1 MDKHLR
7 HYLWEFKGPNS
18 LLVIIVLFMAVMQT
32 ANGIGSANA
41 LTALVAGQFPKFF
54 LWVGLM
60 TAAYALYC
68 GLMGVQQYQF
78 SRCRQLMNTAIRRD
92 ITARLSDTSYEV
104 FHSQSSAVY
113 ASWLTNDVHTIG
125 VNGFYDALE
134 IVESSFSVIFAAAAL
149 TAYHYSLSI
158 AVLVLAVVVYLV
170 PKAFDTSLQAHSLA
184 MIHANERLMG
194 RISDVLSGFDALN
207 LLSLRKLLVKRTVAA
222 SNDVA
227 VHVNSWQKMYGI
239 TNATIW
245 GTSAICQNLV
255 LLLTGY
261 LVWQHLVPVGTVNAS
276 MNFAGLI
283 FSGLT
288 SVMSSYMDMKSI
300 IPIFNKFD
308 QVPVRDTAGLEK
320 VAPFATALQMHDI
333 TFAYS
338 EESQPILQNFSLTVA
353 KNKKYALIGPSGSGK
368 STVLNLLI
376 GNLTNY
382 TGTLLY
388 DTTNYRQILP
398 DSLIAQVTYLDQTPF
413 MFNDTLKNN
422 LTMGE
427 PYSDTAVATVIQRV
441 GLAKMVADL
450 PGGLTT
456 MVEKDGHN
464 LSGGQKQRI
473 VLARGLLQGRQIVFM
488 DESTASL
495 DPLSAQAIEEMI
507 VTDPHL
513 TVVMVTHHLR
523 PVIADQMDQVIN
535 STVFTTTHSVK

>member
-1 MDKHLR
+1 
-7 HYLWEFKGPNS
+7 
-18 LLVIIVLFMAVMQT
+18 
-32 ANGIGSANA
+32 
-41 LTALVAGQFPKFF
+41 
-54 LWVGLM
+54 M
-60 TAAYALYC
+60 T
-68 GLMGVQQYQF
+68 
-78 SRCRQLMNTAIRRD
+78 
-92 ITARLSDTSYEV
+92 
-104 FHSQSSAVY
+104 
-113 ASWLTNDVHTIG
+113 
-125 VNGFYDALE
+125 
-134 IVESSFSVIFAAAAL
+134 
-149 TAYHYSLSI
+149 
-158 AVLVLAVVVYLV
+158 
-170 PKAFDTSLQAHSLA
+170 
-184 MIHANERLMG
+184 HANERLMG

-276 MNFAGLI
+276 INFAGLI

-398 DSLIAQVTYLDQTPF
+398 DSLIARVTYLDQTPF

-450 PGGLTT
+450 PGGLST

-473 VLARGLLQGRQIVFM
+473 VLARGLLQGRGIVFM

-523 PVIADQMDQVIN
+523 PTIAQQVDRVID
-535 STVFTTTHSVK
+535 STEFVPA